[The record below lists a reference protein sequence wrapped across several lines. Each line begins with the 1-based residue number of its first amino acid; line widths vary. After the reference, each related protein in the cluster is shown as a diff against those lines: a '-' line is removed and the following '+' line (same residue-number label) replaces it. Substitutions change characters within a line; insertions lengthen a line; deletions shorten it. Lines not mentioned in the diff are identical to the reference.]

1 MVTFA
6 CHCVR
11 SSSLQNSHDNRPFDV
26 SSLSIL
32 VLVVSFVLSP
42 GECSCNFLGTHF
54 SIYDFGMNITRR
66 SNNPLQL
73 MRVEHGLV
81 HYKTNVLG
89 EWT

>member
-1 MVTFA
+1 M
-6 CHCVR
+6 
-11 SSSLQNSHDNRPFDV
+11 NRDDFEPFGHNY
-26 SSLSIL
+26 I
-32 VLVVSFVLSP
+32 

-81 HYKTNVLG
+81 IYKTNVLG
-89 EWT
+89 KSPSEVAA